1 MTSKGTAYLSNREGD
16 TIMEDSAFGFQIVLH
31 YPDNT
36 QVLEKRVAQAHAEA
50 VLAKVNAL
58 NCSIDQKRALI
69 DAIIAS
75 R

>member
-1 MTSKGTAYLSNREGD
+1 MTNKETAYLSNREGD
-16 TIMEDSAFGFQIVLH
+16 AIMEDFAFGFQIVLH
-31 YPDNT
+31 YPNNA
-36 QVLEKRVAQAHAEA
+36 QALEKRVAQAHAEA

-58 NCSIDQKRALI
+58 NCSTDQKRELI